1 MKISITKKLAGMVI
15 AGSTAFLTM
24 MPMTAFA
31 QVPEE
36 EAQVCICETKC
47 DEEHINPECPVCSY
61 DYGGVKQD
69 DFLNGVC
76 HIRTIMSAGELLKYL
91 AKLELIAGSFVLL
104 FSRR

>member
-15 AGSTAFLTM
+15 AGSTAIFTM

-47 DEEHINPECPVCSY
+47 DEEHIIRHISHFDILENAV
-61 DYGGVKQD
+61 
-69 DFLNGVC
+69 FLN
-76 HIRTIMSAGELLKYL
+76 RFYKMR
-91 AKLELIAGSFVLL
+91 L
-104 FSRR
+104 FECAYEC